1 MVSYKRILDLHCS
14 GRNITQVSTETGYD
28 RVTIRSTL
36 AKAEERGLLPTAWKD
51 MSEDKLRKL
60 LRKKQEPR
68 LGYLEIDL
76 EWVHR
81 ELSDPHVTVNLL
93 HEECQQKAASEG
105 LKAYSRTQFF
115 TQYHAFCTTVKYSAK
130 TKAKPGSSVE
140 LDFAGDLV
148 HYTDPLL
155 HTKVNAVL
163 FVATLTFSKLTYVE
177 AIERQS
183 AVCFAHATMNALD
196 WFGGT
201 CRFLRPDNTRA
212 AVILHSKHE
221 VAQLNELFRELAEH
235 YRTSV
240 VPAPVYTPTA
250 KPNVEDNVYNSYSR
264 ILAPLRHCTFYS
276 LGQLNEALWSQCE
289 AFNNEPFQKNKDWSR
304 RTLFEAEERR
314 MLSQLPPTKFEVR
327 MKATATVRDNCHAL
341 CRLDGYYYS
350 VPWQVGIG
358 RVVFRLGANDVRIY
372 SEFGQFIYCH
382 KRGSNRYD
390 RYVTEPSHLPS
401 HIRQYV
407 YASPGLFRERAASAG
422 NAVLSV
428 IDRLFCIA
436 EEQGKVPEVEYETAN
451 GILGL
456 SRPTKKHQGRCVR
469 NLEEACSRLLL
480 LHPNPCVRIGYQA
493 VKHAVED
500 VIEEQMAAQT
510 KEFMA
515 KNLGEGSL
523 MELLGGER

>member
-1 MVSYKRILDLHCS
+1 
-14 GRNITQVSTETGYD
+14 
-28 RVTIRSTL
+28 
-36 AKAEERGLLPTAWKD
+36 
-51 MSEDKLRKL
+51 
-60 LRKKQEPR
+60 
-68 LGYLEIDL
+68 
-76 EWVHR
+76 
-81 ELSDPHVTVNLL
+81 
-93 HEECQQKAASEG
+93 
-105 LKAYSRTQFF
+105 
-115 TQYHAFCTTVKYSAK
+115 
-130 TKAKPGSSVE
+130 
-140 LDFAGDLV
+140 
-148 HYTDPLL
+148 
-155 HTKVNAVL
+155 
-163 FVATLTFSKLTYVE
+163 
-177 AIERQS
+177 
-183 AVCFAHATMNALD
+183 
-196 WFGGT
+196 
-201 CRFLRPDNTRA
+201 
-212 AVILHSKHE
+212 
-221 VAQLNELFRELAEH
+221 
-235 YRTSV
+235 
-240 VPAPVYTPTA
+240 
-250 KPNVEDNVYNSYSR
+250 
-264 ILAPLRHCTFYS
+264 
-276 LGQLNEALWSQCE
+276 
-289 AFNNEPFQKNKDWSR
+289 
-304 RTLFEAEERR
+304 
-314 MLSQLPPTKFEVR
+314 
-327 MKATATVRDNCHAL
+327 
-341 CRLDGYYYS
+341 
-350 VPWQVGIG
+350 
-358 RVVFRLGANDVRIY
+358 LGANDVRIY